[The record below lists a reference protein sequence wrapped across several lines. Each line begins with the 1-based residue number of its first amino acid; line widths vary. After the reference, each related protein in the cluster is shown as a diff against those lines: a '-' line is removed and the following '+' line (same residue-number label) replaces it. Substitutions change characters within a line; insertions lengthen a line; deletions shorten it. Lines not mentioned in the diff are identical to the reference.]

1 MVHVDQLDRTIYIQ
15 TPPSSNCWEK
25 KMTGTVEFRIVRIEK
40 PEDVNVIFGQAHFI
54 KTVEDLFEAVAGSVP
69 NAKFGLAF
77 CEASGDCLIRIEG
90 TDPELKVLAQ
100 ENATAIGAGHSF
112 ILFLRD
118 CFPINV
124 LNAIKN
130 IQEVC
135 TIFCATSNPVEV
147 VIVETSLG
155 RGVMG
160 VIDGE
165 KPKGVEGPDG
175 VALRTEL
182 LRTFGYKRG

>member
-1 MVHVDQLDRTIYIQ
+1 MFHVDQPERFPLYPDVSIFHLLV
-15 TPPSSNCWEK
+15 K
-25 KMTGTVEFRIVRIEK
+25 DMTGSVEFRNVRIEK

-54 KTVEDLFEAVAGSVP
+54 KTVEDLYEAVAGSVP
-69 NAKFGLAF
+69 NARFGLAF

-90 TDPELKVLAQ
+90 TDEILKVLAR
-100 ENATAIGAGHSF
+100 ENAAAIGAGHSF

-135 TIFCATSNPVEV
+135 TIYCATSNPVDV
-147 VIVETSLG
+147 VIAETSLG

-165 KPKGVEGPDG
+165 KPRGIESPDG

>member
-1 MVHVDQLDRTIYIQ
+1 MSTCWTVPFISRRLSPAIAGEEDDRDCEIQ
-15 TPPSSNCWEK
+15 DCQD
-25 KMTGTVEFRIVRIEK
+25 RK
-40 PEDVNVIFGQAHFI
+40 PEDVDVIFGQAHFI

-77 CEASGDCLIRIEG
+77 CEAAGDCLIRTEG
-90 TDPELKVLAQ
+90 TDQELKVLAP
-100 ENATAIGAGHSF
+100 ENAAAIGAGHSF
-112 ILFLRD
+112 ILFVRD
-118 CFPINV
+118 CFPIYV

-135 TIFCATSNPVEV
+135 TIFCAASNPVEV
-147 VIVETSLG
+147 VIVETSPG
-155 RGVMG
+155 RKVMG

-165 KPKGVEGPDG
+165 KPKWVEGPAE

-182 LRTFGYKRG
+182 LRTFGYKRW